1 MRYCKI
7 RVDFGNLN
15 IHIVNLRATMK
26 NKKNEEEKED
36 FRAKLI
42 DTAAY

>member
-15 IHIVNLRATMK
+15 IRIVNLRATMK